1 MSECIWAR
9 NNLLI
14 IAQILPSE
22 HVQEPVDVS
31 FFKSLLYFSDLEMTL
46 NSIISLILVLPSEQ
60 IQEPVLQFCEAVA
73 KSYTGDK
80 RANTRIKL

>member
-1 MSECIWAR
+1 
-9 NNLLI
+9 
-14 IAQILPSE
+14 
-22 HVQEPVDVS
+22 
-31 FFKSLLYFSDLEMTL
+31 MTL

-80 RANTRIKL
+80 RASTRIKL